1 MPTELDW
8 QHQLATLSDAVYDPE
23 KTTIGNWTR
32 LTDGEVDTAGIDPSS
47 LINKKSG
54 LKSGIYKN
62 SKDDIVLAY
71 AGTEMPGSWL
81 SKEKWADVAT
91 NAKQALGFE
100 TDQYRQASELADLAV
115 EAFSDKLSFTGHS
128 LGAALATLAAAKTG
142 RPATVFNPAGVH
154 NNTLKRNDVNPQA
167 FKKLA
172 NAGLVKSVVV
182 KGEILDK
189 VQGLEMTK
197 TTAAATSGLL
207 ASGNPI
213 SMLIGAVTATAVT
226 RPSAAG
232 ERIEIEHPGSPNTL
246 DKHKMG
252 KVLEA
257 LNFVMGPTAQRGQK
271 HDLEFSIQLAGQ
283 APNSLRLT
291 SFKWQESLSEC
302 DNGVATVASRN
313 ANIDLNQCIDQA
325 VTLEIRHKYDPEIR
339 YLHGIVKS
347 MSAQDVSGGWAYYRL
362 KICPELYR
370 LTLTSDARIFQQET
384 VPDIV
389 AKILK
394 DQGIVQH
401 EFRLNDSHIAREYCV
416 QYQESD
422 FNFINRL
429 LAEEGIFY
437 FWEHTQAGS
446 KLILTDHSQLGTRL
460 ESSDIKYNNTPSGA
474 VKTQFIRQFSWQEAV
489 GSTDL
494 KQRDYCFTNPRYNQ
508 EHTLVQQRRGGEP
521 DVYSLYNPYGRYK
534 EGDSGKRFT
543 QYQLESARNKV
554 SLGLARSNAQHLSA
568 GHHFSLTDHPSNAR
582 NLDYQVIHIQH
593 EGEQPQALEEQG
605 GQGRTEYTNKFS
617 VYALDTN
624 SWRADAPK
632 KPRMDGPQ
640 VAHVVGPKGE
650 EIYCDEHGRVKVQF
664 PWDLQGE
671 NNEHSSCWIR
681 VSQGWAGTAWGSM
694 SIPRVGQ
701 EVIVDFLEGD
711 PDQPVIT
718 GRTYHSV
725 NVPPYE
731 LPAHKT
737 RMTIRSKTHKGDG
750 FNELRFEDEKGKEEV
765 FIQAEKDYKRLIKNN
780 EESEVQA
787 DLKVVVAKS
796 SQKSAKSAL
805 MEAADFIEFKVGNSS
820 IKITPNGIEMSA
832 TKVDVK
838 GSAIVDIKG
847 GLTKIN

>member
-1 MPTELDW
+1 MSTELDW
-8 QHQLATLSDAVYDPE
+8 QRQLAKLSDAVYDPE
-23 KTTIGNWTR
+23 QQTVDDWTR
-32 LTDGEVDTAGIDPSS
+32 LTDDELDAEGIEPRS
-47 LINKKSG
+47 LIDKDSG

-62 SKDDIVLAY
+62 SQGNIVLAY
-71 AGTEMPGSWL
+71 AGTEMPGGWL
-81 SKEKWADVAT
+81 SKEKWADFAT

-100 TDQYRQASELADLAV
+100 TDQYKQGGDLA
-115 EAFSDKLSFTGHS
+115 EIAKDAFGDKLSFTGHS
-128 LGAALATLAAAKTG
+128 LGAALATQASARTG
-142 RPATVFNPAGVH
+142 LPAVVFNPAALH
-154 NNTLKRNDVNPQA
+154 DNTLKRNDVNPEA

-172 NAGLVKSVVV
+172 NDGLVKNVVV

-197 TTAAATSGLL
+197 STAAVTSGLL

-213 SMLIGAVTATAVT
+213 GLLIGAVTAVVVT
-226 RPSAAG
+226 RPSPAG
-232 ERIEIEHPGSPNTL
+232 ERIEIEHPGTPSTVE
-246 DKHKMG
+246 KHKMPR
-252 KVLEA
+252 VLEA
-257 LNFVMGPTAQRGQK
+257 LNFLAGPTAQRGQK
-271 HDLEFSIQLAGQ
+271 HDLEFSIILEGQ

-291 SFKWQESLSEC
+291 SFEWQESLSQC
-302 DNGVATVASRN
+302 DQGVATIASRN

-325 VTLEIRHKYDPEIR
+325 VTLEIRHKYDPKIR
-339 YLHGIVKS
+339 YLHGIVES
-347 MSAQDVSGGWAYYRL
+347 MSAQDVSGGWAYYSLNIR
-362 KICPELYR
+362 PELYR

-394 DQGIVQH
+394 DQGMVQH
-401 EFRLNDSHIAREYCV
+401 EFRLNDNHLAREYCV

-422 FNFINRL
+422 FDFINRL

-474 VKTQFIRQFSWQEAV
+474 VKTQFIKQFSWQEAV

-521 DVYSLYNPYGRYK
+521 EVYPLYHPYGRYK
-534 EGDSGKRFT
+534 DGDSGKRFT
-543 QYQLESARNKV
+543 QYQLESVRNKV
-554 SLGLARSNAQHLSA
+554 SLGSGLSNAQHLST
-568 GHHFSLTDHPSNAR
+568 GHHFSLTDHPTKAR
-582 NLDYQVIHIQH
+582 NVDYQVVYVKHK
-593 EGEQPQALEEQG
+593 GTQPQALEEQG
-605 GQGRTEYTNKFS
+605 GQGHTEYHNEFS

-624 SWRADAPK
+624 SWRADALD

-650 EIYCDEHGRVKVQF
+650 EIYCDEYGRVKVQF

-671 NNEHSSCWIR
+671 HNEHSSCWIR

-731 LPAHKT
+731 LPANKT

-750 FNELRFEDEKGKEEV
+750 FNELRFEDEKGQEEI
-765 FIQAEKDYKRLIKNN
+765 FIQAEKDYKRFIKNN

-787 DLKVVVAKS
+787 NLKVKVAQS

-805 MEAADFIEFKVGNSS
+805 IEAADFIEFKVGGSS